1 MNIIINADDLGM
13 SAQVNDSIF
22 DLMSARRITSATIM
36 ANGPAVRGATAPLRL
51 FPDCSF
57 GVHLNLTQFQP
68 LTGGDAATVLTHGTG
83 QLSRRIETAAPTMA
97 LLRAAYDECCAQI
110 DLLASAGVAISHFD
124 SHNHVHT
131 RPHLFP
137 VLKALQKR
145 YRIRKVRLAKNL
157 YSDSQPCPPSLRW
170 KKAAYNTALR
180 RLYRTQTT
188 EAFTELLTF
197 AEVGAQHGLRYRT
210 VELMVHPGASYAAAE
225 TALLQ
230 SDWLP
235 NLNPRATAITYW
247 QLGA

>member
-1 MNIIINADDLGM
+1 MHIIINADDLGM
-13 SAQVNDSIF
+13 SAEVNDAIF
-22 DLMSARRITSATIM
+22 ELMSTRRVTSATIM
-36 ANGPAVRGATAPLRL
+36 ANGPAVHAATAQLRR
-51 FPDCSF
+51 FPSCSF
-57 GVHLNLTQFQP
+57 GVHLNLTQFEP
-68 LTGGDAATVLTHGTG
+68 LTAGDGASMLTRETG
-83 QLSRRIETAAPTMA
+83 QLSRWIETAVPTIA
-97 LLRAAYDECCAQI
+97 LLRAAYEECCAQI
-110 DLLASAGVAISHFD
+110 ELLASAGVAISHFD

-131 RPHLFP
+131 RPQIFP

-157 YSDSQPCPPSLRW
+157 YSDSQPYPGSLRW
-170 KKAAYNTALR
+170 KKRAYNIALR
-180 RLYRTQTT
+180 RIYRTETT

-197 AEVGAQHGLRYRT
+197 AELTAQRSLRYHS

-235 NLNPRATAITYW
+235 NLSAGATVITYR